1 MTRALS
7 FLVETLII
15 PYINSSVHHRI
26 CETSILML
34 LFLFSGSM
42 KQFQFSDNMPCVHGL
57 PIPEFLQRLEICN
70 SKCQARE
77 RAALLNFYKQT
88 NGHHW
93 RENKH
98 WGNTSIPHCHWY
110 GVVCNSHSGHVITLS
125 LINNNLEGTWSNSFG
140 DLTHL
145 VGLCLRWNKIRGNLQ
160 QIWSTLTG
168 KHLIR
173 IDVGYNKINGVVP
186 WQQIFENQGLLK
198 LQLAG
203 NSKLSGTIPSN
214 ISALRNLSFLVLS
227 GTQIRGTIPQSLI
240 SLSKLRVVGFTSL
253 KLKGDLSVFLS
264 MRKLAYVLLSGN
276 HLSGNI
282 PSNINISL
290 PNIKTLHL
298 QFNNLT
304 GCIPD
309 SIGHLKHLRYINLQ
323 GNPLTG
329 VIPYTVRFLTKLET
343 FILGRT
349 QVTGFDKG
357 AYFNSKHF
365 VNFNTWKAKKFK
377 CSFQRLMQVLQAT
390 KPSLVRINMRGT
402 QVHGHF
408 TSEVFQFRRLVW
420 IDFNSCQLNGWLP
433 DPIISFKE
441 TQSLTKIILRGN
453 HLKGAIPSSYS
464 SLKNLYLLVLSGN
477 KEMHGDLDG
486 ILRKDYKVLSRE
498 DRNTEYSCPS
508 LKFIHNGG
516 SVIIDPS
523 YYHRKYCFCNKG
535 YYGIGGTCK
544 KCMTGGICDRHS
556 LQKVSAKGKG
566 ILQTEM
572 VLKAGYWPF
581 KSWQNVTRLVKCSD
595 FSIEREICNPKGVCT
610 CSINITLSQSFEN
623 GFLQTVCNKTCICAD
638 GHKGRFCSQC
648 HNGYFTYGATC
659 VICPK
664 GINLEKRAV
673 LIISS
678 SFTLFV
684 LLIVAKVLLSRKRKK
699 LALVFAIINI
709 SSAIILTIYRI
720 VPIYISQINI
730 IILILSLGWLA
741 DSCKGLVNT
750 GIFYIQILDSLISSI
765 NIWPTAAYKLHYYV
779 IGPFN
784 FQFDSLYCN
793 IPELFTVT
801 THLITTLALPVVA
814 IFVIWVTYIVAYIFK
829 LWKHQDNKTNFKL
842 KCRNYSLLVLDISY
856 FPVVKKVFFI
866 LPPCRKLEDISF
878 MPNFVWVDCQSNTHK
893 TLLTMASLA
902 VPTYILGIPC
912 FIFLPLLYRNRH
924 MLNADNTYTSKWLG
938 SLYQLYEPQYRI
950 YMKPLMMTLRML
962 IAMALAIIPSNSIFQ
977 TIFIIVI
984 LFTAVILQT
993 HTKPNRR
1000 YHGNMNS
1007 PEDSHNDIPR
1017 KQNKMGLENMFAVA
1031 TLSVLQVTFILERFY
1046 LMSSNKKVRL
1056 ILFWMMAVPNSALM
1070 AALVLVICV
1079 RSTCK
1084 TGTSTY
1090 TNAYVTCDATLYSQ
1104 SRNHDPLLVPQQ

>member
-1 MTRALS
+1 
-7 FLVETLII
+7 
-15 PYINSSVHHRI
+15 
-26 CETSILML
+26 
-34 LFLFSGSM
+34 M
-42 KQFQFSDNMPCVHGL
+42 KRFQFSDNMPCVHGL

-70 SKCQARE
+70 SECQARE

-88 NGHHW
+88 SGHHW

-98 WGNTSIPHCHWY
+98 WGNTSVSHCHWY
-110 GVVCNSHSGHVITLS
+110 GVVCNNYSGHVITLS
-125 LINNNLEGTWSNSFG
+125 LKNNNLEGPWSNSFS

-145 VGLCLRWNKIRGNLQ
+145 VGLCLRWNKIRANLP
-160 QIWSTLTG
+160 QIWSTLTS

-186 WQQIFENQGLLK
+186 WKQIFENQELLK

-203 NSKLSGTIPSN
+203 NSKLNGTIPRG
-214 ISALRNLSFLVLS
+214 ISALRNLIALVLS
-227 GTQIRGTIPQSLI
+227 GTQIQGTIPQSLT
-240 SLSKLRVVGFTSL
+240 SLSELRVIGLTSL
-253 KLKGDLSVFLS
+253 KLRGNLSVFLS
-264 MRKLAYVLLSGN
+264 MRKLAYLLLSGN

-290 PNIKTLHL
+290 PKITRLHL
-298 QFNNLT
+298 QFNNLM
-304 GCIPD
+304 GDIPD

-329 VIPYTVRFLTKLET
+329 HIPSTVRFLTKLET

-365 VNFNTWKAKKFK
+365 VNFNTWKAKNFK

-390 KPSLVRINMRGT
+390 KSSLVRINMKDS
-402 QVHGHF
+402 QLHGQF
-408 TSEVFQFRRLVW
+408 TSEVFKFRRLVW
-420 IDFNSCQLNGWLP
+420 TDFTSCQLNGRLP

-441 TQSLTKIILRGN
+441 IQSLTRIMLRGN
-453 HLKGAIPSSYS
+453 HLEGAIPSSYS
-464 SLKNLYLLVLSGN
+464 SLKNLYILDLRAN

-486 ILRKDYKVLSRE
+486 ILMTDYKTLTRE
-498 DRNTEYSCPS
+498 GNNTEYSCPS
-508 LKFIHNGG
+508 LRFIHNRGL
-516 SVIIDPS
+516 VPIDSS

-544 KCMTGGICDRHS
+544 KCMTGGICDGYSVQELR
-556 LQKVSAKGKG
+556 VKGSSKTD

-572 VLKAGYWPF
+572 VMGAGYWPF
-581 KSWQNVTRLVKCSD
+581 KSWQNVTRLVKCSE
-595 FSIEREICNPKGVCT
+595 FSMERGLCNPKGICT
-610 CSINITLSQSFEN
+610 CFTLSQISVN
-623 GFLQTVCNKTCICAD
+623 GLLQTVCNKTCICAN
-638 GHKGRFCSQC
+638 GHTGRFCSQC
-648 HNGYFTYGATC
+648 LNGYFTNGATC
-659 VICPK
+659 VMCPK
-664 GINLEKRAV
+664 GMNLEERAL
-673 LIISS
+673 LIIFST
-678 SFTLFV
+678 FTLFA
-684 LLIVAKVLLSRKRKK
+684 LLLVAKVLMSRNRKK
-699 LALVFAIINI
+699 VALVFAIINI
-709 SSAIILTIYRI
+709 SSAIILTIYRV
-720 VPIYISQINI
+720 VPLYILQINI
-730 IILILSLGWLA
+730 IVLVLLLGWLA

-784 FQFDSLYCN
+784 FQFESLYCN

-801 THLITTLALPVVA
+801 THLITTLALPVVG

-829 LWKHQDNKTNFKL
+829 LRKHKNSKTNFKL

-856 FPVVKKVFFI
+856 FPVVKKVFSI
-866 LPPCRKLEDISF
+866 LPPCRKLDDISF

-924 MLNADNTYTSKWLG
+924 TLSADDTYTSKWLG
-938 SLYQLYEPQYRI
+938 SLYQLYKPQYRI

-977 TIFIIVI
+977 TILIIVI
-984 LFTAVILQT
+984 LLTAVILQT

-1000 YHGNMNS
+1000 CHGNMNS
-1007 PEDSHNDIPR
+1007 PEDSHNDIVR

-1031 TLSVLQVTFILERFY
+1031 TLSVLQVTFILARFY
-1046 LMSSNKKVRL
+1046 SIFSNKKVRL
-1056 ILFWMMAVPNSALM
+1056 ILFWMMAVPNAALM
-1070 AALVLVICV
+1070 AALVLVIYV

-1084 TGTSTY
+1084 TGTATHTY
-1090 TNAYVTCDATLYSQ
+1090 AFATCDANVYLQ
-1104 SRNHDPLLVPQQ
+1104 SGNDEPLLVPKQ